1 MKIASKAIRGLF
13 PLPGLLLF
21 CSLLSCPLMSL
32 AWGKT
37 GHEIVAEIA
46 MGTLSDHARQQVMQC
61 LGPVSP
67 ESAAVWM
74 DEQRS
79 DPAYDFMKP
88 WHYINIP
95 EGQSYKPG
103 NEENI
108 INSITIAYRE
118 LQHRNTLCEDQ
129 ARKDLMILFHL
140 VGDLHQPLHTGYASD
155 RGGNDIKL
163 TFDGVPVN
171 LHWAWDDLILQQQ
184 HITLEQ
190 CLELKRGLGAQ
201 ELKAITAMDAVQW
214 MQESRALLPEVYR
227 FTGNEIGGAYAAAQ
241 AHRIRKQ
248 LLYAGLRLGAL
259 LQALF
264 PDTPQGAT
272 LAGASVNAAG
282 HTISPEEAPQ
292 YIGKEVTV
300 CGKVYGGKF
309 LAQAKGTPTLINMG
323 AAYPNSPFTIVIF
336 GESRNRFSYKPEEYL
351 NGKQVCISGKV
362 KEFKGKPEIVVS
374 APDQISIP

>member
-1 MKIASKAIRGLF
+1 MRGLF
-13 PLPGLLLF
+13 RLPVLFLF
-21 CSLLSCPLMSL
+21 CCLLACPLLSL

-46 MGTLSDHARQQVMQC
+46 MSTLNDNVRQQVIQC

-67 ESAAVWM
+67 ASAAVWM

-95 EGQSYKPG
+95 EGQPYKPG

-118 LQHRNTLCEDQ
+118 LQHRSTLCEDQ

-163 TFDGVPVN
+163 TFDGAPVN
-171 LHWAWDDLILQQQ
+171 LHWIWDDLIIQKQ

-190 CLELKRGLGAQ
+190 CLELKRSLGER
-201 ELKAITAMDAVQW
+201 ELKAITATDAVQW
-214 MQESRALLPEVYR
+214 MEESRALLPEVYR
-227 FTGNEIGGAYAAAQ
+227 FTGNDIGGAYAATQEA
-241 AHRIRKQ
+241 RVRKQ

-259 LQALF
+259 LQVLF
-264 PDTPQGAT
+264 PGTPQGTAVPEASGKT
-272 LAGASVNAAG
+272 AGY
-282 HTISPEEAPQ
+282 TISPEEAQQ

-309 LAQAKGTPTLINMG
+309 LAQAKGTPTFINMG
-323 AAYPNSPFTIVIF
+323 AAYPNSPFTVVIF

-351 NGKQVCISGKV
+351 NGRQVCISGRV

-374 APDQISIP
+374 APDQIRIP